1 MLFGKV
7 KIFGSSGFSV
17 ANLANAISL
26 KGLGYCTADPPKD
39 GSATIFKAEAQ
50 RARSKE
56 FLIKKYSELCELC
69 ASAVNIPLQETRK
82 NQIFR
87 GAMHC
92 ALPGGK

>member
-7 KIFGSSGFSV
+7 KILASSGFSV

-26 KGLGYCTADPPKD
+26 KGLGDCT
-39 GSATIFKAEAQ
+39 AEAQ

-69 ASAVNIPLQETRK
+69 ASAVNIPSQETRK
-82 NQIFR
+82 IQIFR
-87 GAMHC
+87 GATHC